1 MEGSHLPARR
11 ERQSDVAPGDSVLS
25 NLLRAASEA
34 QATVAGARD
43 AEIEG
48 LRAEVRCHQWAIDAM
63 SQGICVFDAQMS
75 VVLFNH
81 RLIELY
87 RLPADRMKPGVHWRE
102 VVEMRAAAGTS
113 PLTAADYL
121 ATHHPMRP
129 GEQAHEWRDTL
140 PDGRTIQVHRRAMDG
155 GGWVSLHE
163 DITESKDQRA
173 VAAERISLQ
182 TLIDWVPDN
191 LWVKDAESRFVIANI
206 ATATRMGFATSE
218 ALIGKTDLELCPPET
233 ARQYFADEQR
243 IIRSGEPMID
253 KEEVGA
259 LGEKEWMLT
268 TKVPLRDD
276 NNEIFGVVGVSRD
289 ITERRLASALSDG
302 QSQILEMIATS
313 APLEAVLDVLARL
326 VESQL
331 TGILC
336 SVLTLD
342 DDGRHLRHGAAP
354 SLAPEYTLAID
365 GTEIGPS
372 VGSCGTAAFTRQP
385 VIVTDIANDPLWRN
399 FRDLALRFDYRSCWS
414 MPVLSDRGATLAAF
428 AMYSKSVRSPTP
440 AETRLLEIAVHIAG
454 IAIERKRAEAR
465 IQFMASHD
473 AVTGLPNRNRLGERL
488 AEVLA
493 SAARRGEWLCVAY
506 VDFDNFKFVNDT
518 LGHTAGDTL
527 LKIMAERMIAVLGRR
542 DIVARL
548 GGDEFVVLLVDPP
561 KDMERIG
568 ETMNRLRAAI
578 GESVELDGRCFRI
591 TGSFG
596 AAVYPNDGDTV
607 ETLLANA
614 DAAMYRAKESGG
626 DAFVVYAPE
635 INARLRERL
644 TLLNELRESD
654 PAQDFVL
661 HYQPQVD
668 LRSGRVFAVEALIR
682 WRHKRLGLVQPAKFI
697 PLAEESG
704 FIVQIG
710 AWALR
715 EACRQTVAWHNSGQP
730 LISISVNVSARQF
743 REDRIVGDVAAALRE
758 SGLKPKYLELE
769 LTESLIMQDVDRA
782 IETMKRLRVLGVRLS
797 IDDFGTGYSS
807 LSSLKR
813 FPVERLKID
822 KSFIQDLTEDEDDR
836 AVTAAIISLGQKLN
850 LRVIAEGVENEA
862 QIAFLRK
869 NHCDE
874 LQGFHFSR
882 PVPADEA
889 AALLNGRLLPPARAK
904 KHASASKPRRSPRPA
919 PRRR

>member
-1 MEGSHLPARR
+1 L
-11 ERQSDVAPGDSVLS
+11 
-25 NLLRAASEA
+25 NLLRAATEA
-34 QATVAGARD
+34 QAAVADERD
-43 AEIEG
+43 TEIER
-48 LRAEVRCHQWAIDAM
+48 LRAEVVCHQWTIDAM
-63 SQGICVFDAQMS
+63 LQGVCLFDAQMR
-75 VVLFNH
+75 VVLFNR
-81 RLIELY
+81 RLVELY
-87 RLPADRMKPGVHWRE
+87 RLPADRMKPGLHWRE
-102 VVEMRAAAGTS
+102 VVELRADAGTS
-113 PLTAADYL
+113 PLTAAAYL
-121 ATHHPMRP
+121 ATHHPMHP

-140 PDGRTIQVHRRAMDG
+140 PDGRTIEVHRRPMNG

-173 VAAERISLQ
+173 IAAERISLQ

-218 ALIGKTDLELCPPET
+218 ALIGKTDLELCAPEQ

-243 IIRSGEPMID
+243 IIRSGQPMID

-259 LGEKEWMLT
+259 LGERAWMLT
-268 TKVPLRDD
+268 TKVPLHDGND
-276 NNEIFGVVGVSRD
+276 EIFGVVGVSRD

-331 TGILC
+331 CGILC
-336 SVLTLD
+336 SVLVLD
-342 DDGRHLRHGAAP
+342 ADGLRLRHGAAP
-354 SLAPEYTLAID
+354 SLAAEYVLAID
-365 GTEIGPS
+365 GVEIGPS
-372 VGSCGTAAFTRQP
+372 VGSCGTAAFMRQP
-385 VIVTDIANDPLWRN
+385 VVVTDIATDPLWRDY
-399 FRDLALRFDYRSCWS
+399 RDLALRFDYRSCWS
-414 MPVLSDRGATLAAF
+414 MPVLSDRGVPLAVF
-428 AMYSKSVRSPTP
+428 AMYSKSVRSPSP

-454 IAIERKRAEAR
+454 IAIARKRAEER

-488 AEVLA
+488 AEALG
-493 SAARRGEWLCVAY
+493 SAVRRHQWLCVAY
-506 VDFDNFKFVNDT
+506 VDFDNFKFVNDS

-527 LKIMAERMIAVLGRR
+527 LKIMADRMIAVLGPH

-548 GGDEFVVLLVDPP
+548 GGDEFVVLLIDPP
-561 KDMERIG
+561 KNMQRIG
-568 ETMNRLRAAI
+568 ATMNRLRAAI
-578 GESVELDGRCFRI
+578 GESVELDGRGFRI

-596 AAVYPNDGDTV
+596 AAIYPNDGDTV

-626 DAFVVYAPE
+626 DAFVVYTPE
-635 INARLRERL
+635 INARLSERL

-668 LRSGRVFAVEALIR
+668 LRSGKVFAVEALIR
-682 WRHKRLGLVQPAKFI
+682 WRHERLGLVQPAKFI

-704 FIVQIG
+704 LIVQIG

-715 EACRQTVAWHNSGQP
+715 EACRQTKAWHDAGEP
-730 LISISVNVSARQF
+730 LISMSVNVSARQF

-758 SGLKPKYLELE
+758 SGLEPKYLELE

-782 IETMKRLRVLGVRLS
+782 IETMKRLRALGVRLS

-807 LSSLKR
+807 LSALKR

-822 KSFIQDLTEDEDDR
+822 KSFIQDLTKDEDDR

-889 AALLNGRLLPPARAK
+889 VALLNGSLLPLARAK
-904 KHASASKPRRSPRPA
+904 KRASAPKPRRSRSPA